1 MLDNLYP
8 DVVVLAGGGQTP
20 SRPVPPIFPA
30 PPPDYRAL
38 LRHPDDFEFS
48 VNGCYV
54 RIWNAAGC
62 LGSVDIQ
69 LLKRLSRHKTASA
82 ALKTLAY
89 GRHRLAFSPCICH
102 FLPQNPLQ
110 KLNVNRP

>member
-38 LRHPDDFEFS
+38 LRYPDDFEFS

-62 LGSVDIQ
+62 LGSVDNQHFGGFHAI
-69 LLKRLSRHKTASA
+69 KRHLPVTARSFCHHFAFVLSLWRMPK
-82 ALKTLAY
+82 
-89 GRHRLAFSPCICH
+89 
-102 FLPQNPLQ
+102 
-110 KLNVNRP
+110 

>member
-38 LRHPDDFEFS
+38 LRYPDDFEFS

-62 LGSVDIQ
+62 LGSVDNQHFGGFYAI
-69 LLKRLSRHKTASA
+69 KRH
-82 ALKTLAY
+82 
-89 GRHRLAFSPCICH
+89 
-102 FLPQNPLQ
+102 LP
-110 KLNVNRP
+110 R